1 MSDLLVPLYDL
12 PRFEEFKEGFRVGKP
27 PLHYAPRILSFIGDN
42 FSDGWKAEAKPAFG
56 SVPPTII
63 TALEIITGRIVGFCC
78 WDCTAKGFL
87 GPIGVHAD
95 FRGKSIGRAL
105 VISALHSMREAG
117 YSYGVIG
124 DAGPVEFFRKIC
136 DARII
141 DGSEKRIK
149 PFK

>member
-12 PRFEEFKEGFRVGKP
+12 PGFEGFKKDFWVGKP
-27 PLHYAPRILSFIGDN
+27 PPHYASRILSFIGDN
-42 FSDGWKAEAKPAFG
+42 FSEGWKAEAIPAFG

-63 TALEIITGRIVGFCC
+63 TALEKVTDRIIGFCC

-87 GPIGVHAD
+87 GPIGVHSD
-95 FRGKSIGRAL
+95 FRGKGIGRAV
-105 VISALHSMREAG
+105 VISVLHSMREAG
-117 YSYGVIG
+117 YSYGIIG

-136 DARII
+136 DVRII
-141 DGSEKRIK
+141 DGSENRIK